1 VGHAP
6 DFETL
11 VERHRREIQVH
22 CYRMLGSLADAED
35 LAQETFLRAWKG
47 RDGFEGRASV
57 RTWLY
62 RIATNACLDVLA
74 RRPRRVLPDQLGPSG
89 EPAGPIAAAD
99 LPWLEPYPDRLLDGA
114 APGNTDDPGAA
125 VVERETI
132 ELAYLAAVQYL
143 PPRQRATLIL
153 RDVLGWSAKETAAL
167 LETSVASANSA
178 LQRARATLRERLPA
192 RRAEW
197 TAGDPTAEEAA
208 LLKRF
213 IAAYEAGDPAAVA
226 RLLHEDAQA
235 IMPPYTLWFGS
246 RAAIIRALSLSMD
259 PASPDC
265 IGRFRM
271 VPVRANRQ
279 PAVATYLR
287 RPDEREHRWFG
298 VTLLT
303 IEGGV
308 ITAMAAFES
317 LGAAAWGLPETW
329 PAEHGARRSPGKM
342 QSDA

>member
-1 VGHAP
+1 M
-6 DFETL
+6 
-11 VERHRREIQVH
+11 H
-22 CYRMLGSLADAED
+22 CYRMLGSPADAED
-35 LAQETFLRAWKG
+35 LTQETFLRAWKG

-74 RRPRRVLPDQLGPSG
+74 RRPRRVLPDQLGPPG
-89 EPAGPIAAAD
+89 EPVGPIEAAD
-99 LPWLEPYPDRLLDGA
+99 LPWLEPYPDRLLDHGA
-114 APGNTDDPGAA
+114 TPDDT

-143 PPRQRATLIL
+143 PPRQRAALVL

-192 RRAEW
+192 RRTEW
-197 TAGDPTAEEAA
+197 TVGEPTAGETA

-235 IMPPYTLWFGS
+235 IMPPYTLWFAN
-246 RAAIIRALSLSMD
+246 RASIVQALTLSLD
-259 PASPDC
+259 PASPEC
-265 IGRFRM
+265 VGRFRM
-271 VPVRANRQ
+271 RPVYANRQ

-287 RPDEREHRWFG
+287 RPEEHDYRWFG
-298 VTLLT
+298 ATLLT
-303 IEGGV
+303 IEDGA

-317 LGAAAWGLPETW
+317 VTAAAFGLPETW
-329 PAEHGARRSPGKM
+329 PGAHDDHMPAGKM
-342 QSDA
+342 QSGA

>member
-1 VGHAP
+1 MGQ

-35 LAQETFLRAWKG
+35 LTQETFLRAWKA

-74 RRPRRVLPDQLGPSG
+74 RRPRRVLPDQLGPAG
-89 EPAGPIAAAD
+89 EPDGPIAAAD

-114 APGNTDDPGAA
+114 GPDDA
-125 VVERETI
+125 VVDRETI

-143 PPRQRATLIL
+143 PPRQRAALIL
-153 RDVLGWSAKETAAL
+153 RDVLGWSAKETAAS

-178 LQRARATLRERLPA
+178 LQRARATLRERLPP
-192 RRAEW
+192 RRTEW
-197 TAGDPTAEEAA
+197 TVGDPTAEEAA

-213 IAAYEAGDPAAVA
+213 IAAYEAGDVSAVA

-235 IMPPYTLWFGS
+235 IMPPYSLWFGN
-246 RAAIIRALSLSMD
+246 RASIVRALSFSLD

-265 IGRFRM
+265 VGRFRM
-271 VPVRANRQ
+271 RPVRANRQ
-279 PAVATYLR
+279 PAVATYLK
-287 RPDEREHRWFG
+287 RPEEHDYRWFG
-298 VTLLT
+298 VTLFT
-303 IEGGV
+303 VEAGS

-317 LGAAAWGLPETW
+317 ATAAAWGLPETW
-329 PAEHGARRSPGKM
+329 RDDRGPAGMM

>member
-1 VGHAP
+1 
-6 DFETL
+6 
-11 VERHRREIQVH
+11 
-22 CYRMLGSLADAED
+22 
-35 LAQETFLRAWKG
+35 
-47 RDGFEGRASV
+47 
-57 RTWLY
+57 
-62 RIATNACLDVLA
+62 
-74 RRPRRVLPDQLGPSG
+74 
-89 EPAGPIAAAD
+89 
-99 LPWLEPYPDRLLDGA
+99 LEPYPDRLLDGA
-114 APGNTDDPGAA
+114 APGGTDDPGAA

-197 TAGDPTAEEAA
+197 TVGDPTAEEAA

-235 IMPPYTLWFGS
+235 IMPPYTLWFGN
-246 RAAIIRALSLSMD
+246 RASIIRALSLSMD

-265 IGRFRM
+265 VGRFRM
-271 VPVRANRQ
+271 LPVRANRQ

-287 RPDEREHRWFG
+287 RPNEHDHRWFG

-303 IEGGV
+303 IEGGS

-317 LGAAAWGLPETW
+317 VTAAAWGLPETW
-329 PAEHGARRSPGKM
+329 PEEHDDHRSPGKM
-342 QSDA
+342 QSGA